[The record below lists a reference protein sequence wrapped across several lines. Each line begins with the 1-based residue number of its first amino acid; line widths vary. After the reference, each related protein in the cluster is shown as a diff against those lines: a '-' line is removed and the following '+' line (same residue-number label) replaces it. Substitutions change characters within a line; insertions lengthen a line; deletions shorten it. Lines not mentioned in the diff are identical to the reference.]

1 MPKLIVSMD
10 GAVVKEVQLTKS
22 RLTLGRRPYND
33 LVLDQLA
40 VSGEHAMILL
50 EEGGRALLEDRGS
63 TNGTYLNGQFIKRQL
78 LKSGDIIEVG
88 KYRIK
93 YLDDADSANE
103 SAAQTQGVPRVR
115 VLNGSSTGRELP
127 LTKDVT
133 TIGKAGVSVACINR
147 RPSGF
152 ELAHVEGPEFPMVN
166 GVSLAA
172 GPIYLK
178 NRDQIAIGGIR
189 LEFLER

>member
-1 MPKLIVSMD
+1 MPKLIVSID
-10 GAVVKEVQLTKS
+10 GVVVKEVQLTKS

-63 TNGTYLNGQFIKRQL
+63 TNGTYLNGQFIKRQV
-78 LKSGDIIEVG
+78 LKSGDTIEIG
-88 KYRIK
+88 KCRIK
-93 YLDDADSANE
+93 YLDDADSAAH
-103 SAAQTQGVPRVR
+103 SAAQNAPCVR
-115 VLNGSSTGRELP
+115 VLNGTSAGRELP
-127 LTKDVT
+127 LTKAVT
-133 TIGKAGVSVACINR
+133 TIGKAGVSVASITQ
-147 RPSGF
+147 RPTGF
-152 ELAHVEGPEFPMVN
+152 ELAHVEGPEFSTVN
-166 GVSLAA
+166 GVSLAT

-189 LEFLER
+189 LEFVEH